1 VPPATQ
7 ATAAA
12 ATPAAA
18 TLAAATQWQHETLQE
33 LNLLSDL

>member
-7 ATAAA
+7 ATA